1 MTTETPIDLIDRAE
15 INAGGVLVQYSKTE
29 AALAALREK
38 YTGATFDMTTTKGD
52 KEARAARL
60 ELTTLRTGLEKRRKE
75 FKAPALEFG
84 KKIDAEAARITAE
97 IEALEQPIDA
107 QIRAD
112 ETRRAAEKAE
122 RERIEAERVA
132 VHQNRLA
139 VIRACVGKAQGLPSA
154 RIAVGIEQVE
164 RMVTDAA
171 TWEEFAGE
179 AATAQ
184 AETLAAMRSMFDAAK
199 AREDEEARVELQ
211 RVENERIA
219 AENRAQ
225 AERLAE
231 AQRELDAKAAAFQAE
246 QDAIAARRAEEEAEA
261 ERKAQDAIKV
271 AATPAVHT
279 YENGAPMYSTTTFK
293 DNGEPIMLTPE
304 GKRSVFCDLNDDI
317 ELEKPTVKL
326 GELNTR
332 LGFIVTADF
341 IESLGFTA
349 TVERNARLYRES
361 DFPRICAAIVRH
373 VQGVAQGVAA

>member
-84 KKIDAEAARITAE
+84 KKIDAEAARITGE
-97 IEALEQPIDA
+97 IEALETPIDA

-112 ETRRAAEKAE
+112 ENRRAAEKAE
-122 RERIEAERVA
+122 RERIEAARVA

-164 RMVTDAA
+164 RMATDAA

-231 AQRELDAKAAAFQAE
+231 QQRELDAKAAAIKAE
-246 QDAIAARRAEEEAEA
+246 EDRLQHEEQERQRAAAAEIERAAAEARAGLEAAREAEA
-261 ERKAQDAIKV
+261 FPKILLDELSATVETIAADSAARQAISSAQ
-271 AATPAVHT
+271 ATA
-279 YENGAPMYSTTTFK
+279 S
-293 DNGEPIMLTPE
+293 
-304 GKRSVFCDLNDDI
+304 
-317 ELEKPTVKL
+317 ELPTVKL
-326 GELNTR
+326 GELNVR

-361 DFPRICAAIVRH
+361 DFPRICAAIARH